1 MEISE
6 FRMQELGG
14 FGVTLAVMTTFQIA
28 FFLILSVSWIEVF
41 LIQDVRFERGFT
53 AGLSE
58 NRIVNRTLIS
68 NITLN

>member
-58 NRIVNRTLIS
+58 NRIVNRMLIS

>member
-14 FGVTLAVMTTFQIA
+14 FGVTLAAMTAFQIV

-41 LIQDVRFERGFT
+41 LI
-53 AGLSE
+53 
-58 NRIVNRTLIS
+58 
-68 NITLN
+68 